1 MQEHDVERF
10 IEPVTQHL
18 AAALRE
24 ISAGQKETH
33 WMWFMFPQLQS
44 LGGSATAHRFGIV
57 NLAHARRFLQHPV
70 LGANY
75 EQLVEATHKIIVEEG
90 GNIGLV
96 FGYPDDLKLMSSL
109 TLFELAATAEQRT
122 LLAERCAAIIAAG
135 VEQGLTPCSTTL
147 TTMDRGA

>member
-10 IEPVTQHL
+10 IEPVNQHL

-33 WMWFMFPQLQS
+33 WMWFMFPQLRS
-44 LGGSATAHRFGIV
+44 LGESAMAQRFGIV
-57 NLAHARRFLQHPV
+57 DLAHARRFLQHPV

-75 EQLVEATHKIIVEEG
+75 EQLVEATYKLIVEQG

-96 FGYPDDLKLMSSL
+96 FGDPDDLKLMSSL
-109 TLFELAATAEQRT
+109 TLFERAATAEQRT
-122 LLAERCAAIIAAG
+122 LLAEHCAAIIAAG

-147 TTMDRGA
+147 TAMDRGA

>member
-10 IEPVTQHL
+10 IEPVTQHF
-18 AAALRE
+18 AAALCE
-24 ISAGQKETH
+24 IYAGQKETH

-44 LGGSATAHRFGIV
+44 LGRSEMARQFGIV
-57 NLAHARRFLQHPV
+57 DLAHARRFLQHPV

-75 EQLVEATHKIIVEEG
+75 EQLVEATYKVIVEQG

-96 FGYPDDLKLMSSL
+96 FGDPDDLKLMSSL
-109 TLFELAATAEQRT
+109 TLFERAAIAEQRT

-135 VEQGLTPCSTTL
+135 VEQGRTPCSTTL
-147 TTMDRGA
+147 TAMGGRS